1 MDAEAFFSTVGT
13 ISSVLAGATQT
24 ATIYSNKKSGNAF
37 YLPINFL
44 RVSHMCQLSWLV
56 YGLML
61 QSLSLTIVNVLTVIL
76 TFANLNLYQS
86 ISEKSSQVLIK
97 YLILLFS
104 FSTLMYL
111 LHTVENIALLA
122 GFLSVFTFVTT
133 FESMGLA
140 IKNKQRAYIDFK
152 ITSVCLFNSIIW
164 GMAGLAMS
172 DNTVIYSNVFSASV
186 CSLSL
191 IIYSVLTFT

>member
-1 MDAEAFFSTVGT
+1 MDAETFFSTIGT

-24 ATIYSNKKSGNAF
+24 ATIYSNKTSGTAF

-44 RVSHMCQLSWLV
+44 RVSHMCQLAWLV

-61 QSLSLTIVNVLTVIL
+61 QSLSLTIVNVLTVL
-76 TFANLNLYQS
+76 LSLANLNLYQS
-86 ISEKSSQVLIK
+86 ISEKTSQVLVK
-97 YLILLFS
+97 YLVLLSS
-104 FSTLMYL
+104 FSALMYF
-111 LHTVENIALLA
+111 LHTVENIGLLA
-122 GFLSVFTFVTT
+122 GFLSVFTFITT
-133 FESMGLA
+133 FEAMGLA
-140 IKNKQRAYIDFK
+140 IKNRQKAYIDAK

-172 DNTVIYSNVFSASV
+172 DNTVIYSNMFSASV

-191 IIYSVLTFT
+191 IIYSVLTLT